1 MYRTVAQL
9 DSLTQ
14 LLATWFPD
22 YFTRIQLPEPSVQ
35 GRPVFALRLRAG
47 TGPERRGVLL
57 VGGTHARELMN
68 PDAIVEL
75 AVDLFVSYVNG
86 SDLVYGGRR
95 WPAADVKVI
104 LEALDIWMVPCMN
117 PDGRIHV
124 MTVDNMWR
132 KNRRINAGTTCI
144 GVDLN
149 RNTDFLWGVTQGQTS
164 CSPCTDIY
172 VGPSVASEPETR
184 NVRHLL
190 DTHRV
195 NTFADVHSYSEL
207 ILWPW
212 GHAPSQTT
220 DPTKRF
226 TTLPTGTCTP
236 IGVPGY
242 QEYIPPRD
250 LQRFQTVGGRI
261 RDAIKAVRG
270 RTYAN
275 QAGIALYPTTGTQS
289 DYVYSRHIA
298 NSRLGKT
305 YGFTFETGPWM
316 GTAEESFHPADP
328 EPVKRD
334 AKSGMVALL
343 QQSICAIELIGLQ
356 FFRARTEI
364 NALQKVRDRL
374 LATTDAGR
382 EWIALFERIE
392 HPLLISL
399 LADRDLLA
407 ETAGLVKRS
416 AGLAK
421 DDAVKL
427 SAEEV
432 DAGLKLTRKLRNRVD
447 DPDLRKDLRSI
458 EVQLDAMRGLTM
470 AKAVERLMA
479 QPPGAKPATRA
490 SRSTANGSPKAKP
503 IENGSPNAKSTAN
516 GSPKAK
522 SSANASSKTAAKAS
536 KPASRKR

>member
-9 DSLTQ
+9 DFLTRF
-14 LLATWFPD
+14 LATWFPG
-22 YFTRIQLPEPSVQ
+22 YFTRVRLPEPSVQ

-75 AVDLFVSYVNG
+75 AVDLFVSYVKK

-95 WPAADVKVI
+95 WPAADIKLI
-104 LEALDIWMVPCMN
+104 LEALDIWMVPCVN
-117 PDGRIHV
+117 PDGRVYV
-124 MTVDNMWR
+124 MTVDDMWR
-132 KNRRINAGTTCI
+132 KNRAKNAGTSCV

-164 CSPCTDIY
+164 CSPCADIY
-172 VGPSVASEPETR
+172 VGPSAFSEPENR
-184 NVRHLL
+184 NVKHLL
-190 DTHRV
+190 DTRRV
-195 NTFADVHSYSEL
+195 DTFVDVHSYSEL

-220 DPTKRF
+220 DPSKNF
-226 TTLPTGTCTP
+226 TTLPTGTCSP
-236 IGVPGY
+236 IGIPGY
-242 QEYIPPRD
+242 QEYISPID

-275 QAGIALYPTTGTQS
+275 QASVALYPTTGTWS

-298 NSRLGKT
+298 NSGLGKT
-305 YGFTFETGPWM
+305 YGFSFETGPYV
-316 GTAEESFHPADP
+316 GTAEESFHPTDP

-343 QQSICAIELIGLQ
+343 QQSICAIEFIGLE
-356 FFRARTEI
+356 FFRAQTEV
-364 NALQKVRDRL
+364 NALRKVRDKL
-374 LATTDAGR
+374 LASTEAGR

-392 HPLLISL
+392 QPVLATMLDDRELLS
-399 LADRDLLA
+399 
-407 ETAGLVKRS
+407 ETAALVKRS
-416 AGLAK
+416 AGLAR

-427 SAEEV
+427 TGEDV
-432 DAGLKLTRKLRNRVD
+432 DAGLKVTRKIRTRVA
-447 DPDLRKDLRSI
+447 DPELRKDLRAI
-458 EVQLDAMRGLTM
+458 EVQLDTMRGISM
-470 AKAVERLMA
+470 AKAIERLMA
-479 QPPGAKPATRA
+479 RAPGAKPAPTRA
-490 SRSTANGSPKAKP
+490 RRASGAASKSKPKAK
-503 IENGSPNAKSTAN
+503 AKT
-516 GSPKAK
+516 P
-522 SSANASSKTAAKAS
+522 SSAG
-536 KPASRKR
+536 SRKR